1 MVEPDKVCEEFDK
14 LYNKAIQKEDFFKF
28 KKKIC

>member
-1 MVEPDKVCEEFDK
+1 MVDAEKVCEEFDK